1 MTSMSSVGDSST
13 VVDLSTAV
21 DLESRHPTN
30 RREPNVFSYGI
41 SPGRSRR
48 IRKKGSSGVEK
59 FITDDFEMITPLRT
73 EARQGFLD
81 WVAAGGSPTTVS
93 DIEVIYENDDIAV
106 VYHDVQSTNAA
117 VGTKAMCVGSKRDG
131 KFSVWRV
138 ASAG

>member
-1 MTSMSSVGDSST
+1 MSSAT
-13 VVDLSTAV
+13 EF
-21 DLESRHPTN
+21 LEAGQEGFEKRD
-30 RREPNVFSYGI
+30 
-41 SPGRSRR
+41 
-48 IRKKGSSGVEK
+48 SSGVEK

-106 VYHDVQSTNAA
+106 VYHDVQSANAA